1 MPIFMMKELLWSTL
15 GSATRRT
22 RIPILSILL
31 QHRKDAI
38 PVERDLERGGS
49 AIQRTR
55 IPIMSILLQHRKDA
69 IPVEQDLEHGRGWK
83 KLGSSIFEETR

>member
-1 MPIFMMKELLWSTL
+1 MPIFMMKELLWSSL
-15 GSATRRT
+15 GSATR
-22 RIPILSILL
+22 
-31 QHRKDAI
+31 
-38 PVERDLERGGS
+38 
-49 AIQRTR
+49 RTR